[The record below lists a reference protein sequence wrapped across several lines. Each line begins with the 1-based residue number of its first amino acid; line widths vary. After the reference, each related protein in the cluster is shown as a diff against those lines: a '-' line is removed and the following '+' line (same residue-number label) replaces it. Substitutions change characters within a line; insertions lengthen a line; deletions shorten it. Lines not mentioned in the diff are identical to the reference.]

1 MSKKKYNP
9 EIVSHPRAS
18 RRSVYQTLSG
28 PDMFNILSEGGAS
41 AAEIMS
47 ILNGK
52 YGKGLSSQLNG
63 CTNMCVPGATAGL
76 SVRV

>member
-1 MSKKKYNP
+1 
-9 EIVSHPRAS
+9 
-18 RRSVYQTLSG
+18 
-28 PDMFNILSEGGAS
+28 MFNILSEGGAS